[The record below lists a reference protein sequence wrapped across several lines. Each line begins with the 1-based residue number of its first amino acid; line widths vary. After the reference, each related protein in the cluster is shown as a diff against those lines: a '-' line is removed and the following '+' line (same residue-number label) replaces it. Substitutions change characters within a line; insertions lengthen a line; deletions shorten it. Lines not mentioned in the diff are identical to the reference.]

1 MFDIKNRE
9 GKDMLEQV
17 IEIISDELNLD
28 KEQIKKESRLRE
40 DLGVDSLDVVELV
53 MRLEETFNVSV
64 ADDAAQKLETVG
76 DIVDYLA
83 TLKA

>member
-1 MFDIKNRE
+1 
-9 GKDMLEQV
+9 MLEQV

>member
-1 MFDIKNRE
+1 
-9 GKDMLEQV
+9 MLEQV

-28 KEQIKKESRLRE
+28 KSQVKVESRLRE
-40 DLGVDSLDVVELV
+40 DLGVDSLDVVELI
-53 MRLEETFNVSV
+53 MRLEETFEVSV
-64 ADDAAQKLETVG
+64 ADEAAQKLETVG